1 MAGYRETGRDWVM
14 LRMQRKERQREGRK
28 GAREAEK
35 MNRKQ
40 KQRRKEINYT
50 AYVKDRIGCLRIPGD
65 TGLCP
70 KGKEA
75 DIRLHPPGRC
85 RPGGYHL
92 WPQGRAPCLQLLKT
106 FCAAICQVHFEPGPL
121 RNLPT
126 ECKGLPRSLPHA
138 WQMPTRCW
146 SIRAKGII
154 WLTCLFIRYFS
165 VHAVDSICF
174 IGFLLTTLQWKL
186 F

>member
-1 MAGYRETGRDWVM
+1 MGEA
-14 LRMQRKERQREGRK
+14 ERGGK
-28 GAREAEK
+28 GGREAEK

-40 KQRRKEINYT
+40 RREGRKETNYT
-50 AYVKDRIGCLRIPGD
+50 ACVKDRIGCLRIPGD

-75 DIRLHPPGRC
+75 DISLHAPGHCRLADTTSDHRVEP
-85 RPGGYHL
+85 
-92 WPQGRAPCLQLLKT
+92 PCLQLLKA
-106 FCAAICQVHFEPGPL
+106 FSAAICQVPFEPGPL

-154 WLTCLFIRYFS
+154 CLTCLFIRYFS
-165 VHAVDSICF
+165 VHAVDSTCF
-174 IGFLLTTLQWKL
+174 IGFY
-186 F
+186 